1 MKKSLLPGVKLTQ
14 TTEDVLPGCSPPDI
28 ERKPIPLTIQ
38 EGKTAMFKVVVTG
51 EPRPEVRW
59 QRGKGDIS
67 NPSKCKSMYDSI
79 MNEFILQVFNV
90 TPEDADSYCCTAI
103 NAYGEATCM
112 TNLKIIEIGFKK
124 KANRPNEKH
133 QEDMK
138 KELLDLR
145 KNLKKRVA
153 KPVAKQEPMPQQKVI
168 EVLLNADKKDYEKIC
183 FKYGITDF
191 RGVLKRLQQMKK
203 DREDHQAKYV
213 TSVSNLKHIKVTPEG
228 NGVFELELELKD
240 PNCRIFLYKDGELI
254 RYGLDTKKSP
264 FLRQIGKRYIFT
276 ILDVNPRDVGRY
288 QVKVEDADVF
298 STELDLN
305 SIPVSFVSQL
315 KEARCQEGGSAT
327 FQCTL
332 SRPSQETMWVY
343 KEKTLESTNKY
354 DISISPDGL
363 THTLLVNDVR
373 LMDKGSYKFVSGIRS
388 SSAWLVVEASK
399 DNDFDSK
406 GRRKKVDGSSIGSDQ
421 SASQSDIFGAGNQGN
436 GKKPGYEG
444 IFGDQDT
451 DQVKDSQII
460 LNILHS
466 LDESGSTEKDALM
479 DRGQEQEGNSG
490 SESDWY
496 KTHGLNGNKDGFEG
510 IGFDFLNRSSTK
522 GDTQL
527 KQEGSDS
534 KNSVLGDGLDPSD
547 QYRSDGIQDGLDMQ
561 EGSKMANRSITGLNS
576 ETCSNMSAND
586 SLRADPCDGKGVFSS
601 MGHQSGNSA
610 DIGSQFGSECG
621 TEDESTRVLNVVQP
635 SPGDGGQLLD
645 GAGNYRPP
653 DGLSETLS
661 EDNNTSGADDGAL
674 HSGSRMGL
682 DTDLGIASAHGRR
695 GKTSLLDVPEFSSS
709 DKLKLKDDQYG
720 RAMLGEP
727 TCHFACGLSDVQAQK
742 GKTVMLS
749 CTLTSGEVE
758 GAWFKDGRKLS
769 SGDAL
774 TILKD
779 GSDHKLVI
787 DKVDDA
793 HAGRYTFEAGG
804 HKSEASV
811 FVEDPPQV
819 EQHILDGLLKE
830 PIVVRAGQNTMVK
843 VPFVG
848 RKPIKAIWYLDDA
861 ELTDDGRIHIDH
873 APNFSRLSIT
883 KANRKDSGNIK
894 LRLKNESGT
903 IEANMQLVVIDRP
916 QPPKGPVEVLES
928 TPTVIGIQWKP
939 PKDDGGKPLHHYV
952 VERQQ
957 VGRSTWLKLGEVP
970 PDSTTF
976 STSKVD
982 HGKRYYFRVRA
993 VNAEGVSEAIESE
1006 EVMAGSKALPGSP
1019 PAPSVIAVNSQAITL
1034 SWMAP
1039 HNKGSSRIQGYHVE
1053 KRKSGSHSWT
1063 AVTEKP
1069 IPDRRYTVT
1078 DLGQGL
1084 QYEFRVIA
1092 VNDIGPGEPSRPSET
1107 VFARDPMRPPDAVRD
1122 LRVTDSSYTTIALSW
1137 VKPLSEN
1144 RDYAKGYFVE
1154 MRAVESIHWMRCNTA
1169 PIGMTTYT
1177 VKGLRPKH
1185 AYYLRVIAVNDG
1197 GLSEPKELDTQVL
1210 AMPTAVRPKFLIDAN
1225 LKSFMAVRSGNAIR
1239 VLIPYEA
1246 SPEPDVLWKKDGIP
1260 LSRRATVTS
1269 REGLSQLLIPCADYT
1284 DSGIYTIMLKNYFGK
1299 ETFNFEIQVA
1309 DIPKPPGP
1317 VRLEENVTNTVTVA
1331 WGPSPDEK
1339 RDCNLSY
1346 VVMKRDNSQQSWH
1359 VVGDPVF
1366 TTRFTITR
1374 VIPGRQY
1381 HFRVLAKNDMGLSD
1395 PSDTSEAW
1403 SISKEKARFLV
1414 KKPLQKQLDQ
1424 RQAPEFIARLKPHVV
1439 PCGFDCHM
1447 TCAVRGNPEPQVTW
1461 YRNGKNISEDR
1472 RLWSSSIV
1480 GVCSLVIPC
1489 VSLEDGGEYT
1499 VVARNSLG
1507 EATCKA
1513 TMAVTTGFTSF

>member
-1 MKKSLLPGVKLTQ
+1 MKKSSLPGVKLTQ
-14 TTEDVLPGCSPPDI
+14 TTEDVPPGCSPPDI
-28 ERKPIPLTIQ
+28 ERKPIPLTVQ
-38 EGKTAMFKVVVTG
+38 EGKIAIFKVVVTG

-59 QRGKGDIS
+59 ERGKGDLS

-90 TPEDADSYCCTAI
+90 TIEDEDSYRCTAI
-103 NAYGEATCM
+103 NAYGEATCV
-112 TNLKIIEIGFKK
+112 TNLKIIEVGFKK
-124 KANRPNEKH
+124 KPNRPNEKD

-138 KELLDLR
+138 KELIDFR

-153 KPVAKQEPMPQQKVI
+153 KPVVKQEPLPQKKVM
-168 EVLLNADKKDYEKIC
+168 EVLINADKKDYEKIC

-191 RGVLKRLQQMKK
+191 RGVLKSLQQMKK
-203 DREDHQAKYV
+203 DREDQQAKYV
-213 TSVSNLKHIKVTPEG
+213 TSVSNLKHMKVTPEG
-228 NGVFELELELKD
+228 NGIFELELELKD
-240 PNCRIFLYKDGELI
+240 PNCRIFLYKDGELL
-254 RYGLDTKKSP
+254 RYGFDTKKSP

-276 ILDVNPRDVGRY
+276 ILDVNPQDVGRY

-343 KEKTLESTNKY
+343 KDKTLESSNKY

-363 THTLLVNDVR
+363 THTLQMKDVR

-406 GRRKKVDGSSIGSDQ
+406 GRRKKADGSSSGNDQ
-421 SASQSDIFGAGNQGN
+421 SASQSEISGAGNQGN
-436 GKKPGYEG
+436 GKKLGHEG
-444 IFGDQDT
+444 MLGNQDT
-451 DQVKDSQII
+451 DQDKSKQKIFSIV
-460 LNILHS
+460 NG
-466 LDESGSTEKDALM
+466 LDESGSTGRDAFM
-479 DRGQEQEGNSG
+479 DKGQGQGQEGNSG
-490 SESDWY
+490 YECDWH
-496 KTHGLNGNKDGFEG
+496 KTHGVNSNNDGSQG
-510 IGFDFLNRSSTK
+510 IGFDFLDKSTTGK
-522 GDTQL
+522 VSRL
-527 KQEGSDS
+527 EQEDSDS
-534 KNSVLGDGLDPSD
+534 KKAVLGDGLDPNV
-547 QYRSDGIQDGLDMQ
+547 QYRSDGKEGGLDMQ
-561 EGSKMANRSITGLNS
+561 EGSEMANRGLSGLNS
-576 ETCSNMSAND
+576 ETCSDMSAGD
-586 SLRADPCDGKGVFSS
+586 SLGTNSLNGKGALSS
-601 MGHQSGNSA
+601 MVLKSGNSV
-610 DIGSQFGSECG
+610 DHGSQFGSESG
-621 TEDESTRVLNVVQP
+621 IEDESSRVLSVVQP
-635 SPGDGGQLLD
+635 SSGDREELLD
-645 GAGNYRPP
+645 GAGNYRSA
-653 DGLSETLS
+653 DGLSQRLS
-661 EDNNTSGADDGAL
+661 EDNNTSGADEGAL
-674 HSGSRMGL
+674 GIDSGRGV
-682 DTDLGIASAHGRR
+682 ASDHGRG
-695 GKTSLLDVPEFSSS
+695 GKTSLLDDSEFSSS
-709 DKLKLKDDQYG
+709 NKLKLKSNLDG
-720 RAMLGEP
+720 RAMLAESA
-727 TCHFACGLSDVQAQK
+727 CHFACGLSDVQAQK

-769 SGDAL
+769 SGDAV
-774 TILKD
+774 TILKE
-779 GSDHKLVI
+779 GPDHTLVI
-787 DKVDDA
+787 DKVEDA
-793 HAGRYTFEAGG
+793 HAGTYTFEAGG

-811 FVEDPPQV
+811 LVEDPPQV
-819 EQHILDGLLKE
+819 EQHILDGLFKK
-830 PIVVRAGQNTMVK
+830 PIVVRAGQNAMVK

-848 RKPIKAIWYLDDA
+848 RRPIKSIWYQDDV
-861 ELTDDGRIHIDH
+861 ELTDDGRIHINH
-873 APNFSRLSIT
+873 APNFSCLSIT
-883 KANRKDSGNIK
+883 RASRKDSGNIK

-903 IEANMQLVVIDRP
+903 MEANMQLVVIDRP
-916 QPPKGPVEVLES
+916 LPPQGPVEVLES
-928 TPTVIGIQWKP
+928 TPTVIGIQWNP

-970 PDSTTF
+970 PNITTF

-982 HGKRYYFRVRA
+982 HGKKYYFRVRA
-993 VNAEGVSEAIESE
+993 VNSEGISEALESE
-1006 EVMAGSKALPGSP
+1006 EVMAGSKAFPGSP
-1019 PAPSVIAVNSQAITL
+1019 PAPSVIAANSQAITL

-1039 HNKGSSRIQGYHVE
+1039 HNKGSSCILWYHVE

-1063 AVTEKP
+1063 AVTENP
-1069 IPDRRYTVT
+1069 IPERRYTVT

-1107 VFARDPMRPPDAVRD
+1107 VFARDPMRPPDVVRD
-1122 LRVTDSSYTTIALSW
+1122 LKVTDSTYTTISLSW

-1154 MRAVESIHWMRCNTA
+1154 MRAVESIHWTRCNTA

-1177 VKGLRPKH
+1177 VKGLRPKD

-1239 VLIPYEA
+1239 VHIPYEA
-1246 SPEPDVLWKKDGIP
+1246 SPEPEVLWKKDGLP

-1269 REGLSQLLIPCADYT
+1269 REGLSQLIIPCADYA

-1299 ETFNFEIQVA
+1299 ESFNFEIQVA

-1317 VRLEENVTNTVTVA
+1317 VRLEENVTNTITVA

-1414 KKPLQKQLDQ
+1414 KKPLQKQSDQ

-1439 PCGFDCHM
+1439 PFGFDCHM
-1447 TCAVRGNPEPQVTW
+1447 SCAVRGNPEPQVTW
-1461 YRNGKNISEDR
+1461 YRNDKNIIEDR
-1472 RLWSSSIV
+1472 KLWSSNIV
-1480 GVCSLVIPC
+1480 GVCSLVIPS

-1513 TMAVTTGFTSF
+1513 TLAVTTGSTLF